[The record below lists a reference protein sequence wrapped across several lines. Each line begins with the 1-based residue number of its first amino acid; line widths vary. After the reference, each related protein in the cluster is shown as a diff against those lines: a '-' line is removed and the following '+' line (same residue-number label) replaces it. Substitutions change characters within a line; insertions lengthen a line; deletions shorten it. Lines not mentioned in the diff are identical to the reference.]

1 MYGLVTSW
9 RVDQADRRRWI
20 IELHQGVKFDDGP
33 PLMPMLP
40 SGILMLF

>member
-9 RVDQADRRRWI
+9 RVDHADHRRWT
-20 IELHQGVKFDDGP
+20 IELRQGVKFDDGP